1 MWDFHTKVIKGDHEI
16 PQDFRLDFLIYTLSL
31 LKLLFTNGLHPNN
44 CTNVSQPSN
53 RAAQGSLL
61 QTMVLRMLQGTKWVL
76 GKQGHA
82 HDFDPAQVKAMNVID
97 GSSLWHFAAS
107 RFVCDEKLRP
117 ISCFCHLVFP
127 NCNSAPP
134 PQSDVT

>member
-1 MWDFHTKVIKGDHEI
+1 MQMGCVPITA
-16 PQDFRLDFLIYTLSL
+16 QMS
-31 LKLLFTNGLHPNN
+31 PNL
-44 CTNVSQPSN
+44 QP
-53 RAAQGSLL
+53 AQGSLL

-107 RFVCDEKLRP
+107 L
-117 ISCFCHLVFP
+117 FP
-127 NCNSAPP
+127 LPAPGLCVMRNCGQYPVSVILYFQIAIQRRRRNRM
-134 PQSDVT
+134 